1 LVRDG
6 LALASVN
13 ICLTGRD
20 RAGILAGVPAA
31 RVAMLGPFI
40 DAGPFGAAPAP
51 EAGHLV
57 AVAMMRERDKMDS
70 FGHLAAALRRVPGN
84 WRLSVAGDGPMRA
97 EVEALFAG
105 MPEGR
110 VAWLGQIEAGDVAA
124 LLARGAVY
132 VWPGCGEAYGLAY
145 LEAQAAGLPVVA
157 FRTGGVPEVV
167 ADGETGLLVDPGDD
181 AGFAAAV
188 GRLLS
193 DEALR
198 ARMGL
203 AARAR
208 VRRDHDLPGAVA
220 RLDTILRGVA

>member
-1 LVRDG
+1 
-6 LALASVN
+6 
-13 ICLTGRD
+13 
-20 RAGILAGVPAA
+20 
-31 RVAMLGPFI
+31 M
-40 DAGPFGAAPAP
+40 
-51 EAGHLV
+51 
-57 AVAMMRERDKMDS
+57 
-70 FGHLAAALRRVPGN
+70 
-84 WRLSVAGDGPMRA
+84 
-97 EVEALFAG
+97 
-105 MPEGR
+105 
-110 VAWLGQIEAGDVAA
+110 AWLGQIEAGDVAA